1 MCFSKVECQRYAS
14 CVIWETVSGYSESLS
29 TCKQLVS
36 RMHSQHLFA
45 TLRHEKI
52 HISVCLTIV
61 SWCVVELPI
70 KWYIIRTRHC
80 NWSWVCWT
88 ANTWWHTTPFSLVW
102 SSFTTNQW
110 HRSFYSTSWAR
121 SWGQCSSLPIPS
133 HKACPMG
140 KDYTFAVD

>member
-1 MCFSKVECQRYAS
+1 MLVRLREQTQVNSIVAVLWNTIAVQNQKEVAKRKENSTSSSIAGEKWCRWSYISSITCVVCKMCFSKVECQRYAS

-80 NWSWVCWT
+80 N
-88 ANTWWHTTPFSLVW
+88 
-102 SSFTTNQW
+102 
-110 HRSFYSTSWAR
+110 
-121 SWGQCSSLPIPS
+121 
-133 HKACPMG
+133 
-140 KDYTFAVD
+140 